1 MSHEP
6 GAANVIHFDPA
17 PENPC
22 FGCGGGNVH
31 GMRLAF
37 EGGPASGRVTGR
49 FRLGSDYQ
57 GSDGVLHGGITALLL
72 DEAIGKLSRFAE
84 VRAVTAEL
92 NIEYLKPIHAEEE
105 IFVEAFQAEHKGRQF
120 YHQAEI
126 RNAAGVVLARG
137 RGRFVAIGP
146 RQ

>member
-1 MSHEP
+1 MFRVR
-6 GAANVIHFDPA
+6 GRK
-17 PENPC
+17 C
-22 FGCGGGNVH
+22 RTGCGSPLKAIRRADALPG
-31 GMRLAF
+31 
-37 EGGPASGRVTGR
+37 S
-49 FRLGSDYQ
+49 FRLGADYQ
-57 GSDGVLHGGITALLL
+57 GSGGVLHGGIIALLL
-72 DEAIGKLSRFAE
+72 DEAMGKLSRFAE

-92 NIEYLKPIHAEEE
+92 NIEYLKPIHVDQE
-105 IFVEAFQAEHKGRQF
+105 IFVEAFQAERKGRQF